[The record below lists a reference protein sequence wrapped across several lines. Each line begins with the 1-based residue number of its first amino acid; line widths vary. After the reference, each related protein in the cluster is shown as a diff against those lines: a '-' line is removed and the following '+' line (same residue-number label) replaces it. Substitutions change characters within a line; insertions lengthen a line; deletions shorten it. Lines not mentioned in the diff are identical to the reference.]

1 MLYHWFPS
9 ISDNGPKATS
19 RKVCGAT
26 SENSLKSHRNQL
38 LCTLNTHTHTFNS
51 PFSGTTR
58 VNRYQKGKTNLDFTE
73 ARDSEWQWHQL
84 GHMHVCISL
93 QTDKHASTPP
103 LKFFTGRMPFLPP
116 NQQRQSTEG
125 TLNTNLLMPRS
136 MYLRLSY
143 PTLLLWVVGLNTNM
157 VKIKYARPKILA
169 GHLVESHSL
178 ETAVLHH
185 AVCKRK

>member
-1 MLYHWFPS
+1 
-9 ISDNGPKATS
+9 
-19 RKVCGAT
+19 
-26 SENSLKSHRNQL
+26 
-38 LCTLNTHTHTFNS
+38 
-51 PFSGTTR
+51 
-58 VNRYQKGKTNLDFTE
+58 
-73 ARDSEWQWHQL
+73 
-84 GHMHVCISL
+84 
-93 QTDKHASTPP
+93 
-103 LKFFTGRMPFLPP
+103 MPFLPP

-136 MYLRLSY
+136 MYIRLSY
-143 PTLLLWVVGLNTNM
+143 PTLLLWVVVLNTNM